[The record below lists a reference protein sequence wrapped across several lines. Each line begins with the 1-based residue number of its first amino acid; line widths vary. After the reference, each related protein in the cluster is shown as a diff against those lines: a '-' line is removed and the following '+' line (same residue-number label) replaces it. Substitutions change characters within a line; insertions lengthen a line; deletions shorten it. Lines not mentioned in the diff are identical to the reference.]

1 MYRAVW
7 GEVVDSV
14 IVRVVRAFK
23 ALFAG
28 YFKPPTETPMTAP
41 SNRQFRLKARPVGR
55 IERGHFDFVTQPA
68 PEPVP
73 GQALVRVQYLSLD
86 PTNRIWMSDMDQYM
100 PPVAIGEVMRGG
112 GIGVVVKS
120 ASERYQVG
128 DRVMGLTGWQDYCLA
143 DEGENAMAVLPAD
156 LPIPL
161 SAMLGACG
169 MTGLTAYF
177 GLLELGKP
185 QAGETVLVSAAAGA
199 VGSAV
204 GQIAKIRGCR
214 VVGIAG
220 GPEKCRY
227 LLDELGFDA
236 AVDYK
241 AADWREQLA
250 AATPDGI
257 DVNFENVG
265 GEIMEAVMARMNL
278 FGRMPLCGMI
288 SGYNS
293 GQAMRADFSSILMRR
308 IEVRGFIVS
317 DFMDRFAEATQELA
331 IWYLEGRLKHQE
343 TVIEGLEQA
352 PEAVNLL
359 FDGGNLG
366 KLVVRVSDE

>member
-1 MYRAVW
+1 
-7 GEVVDSV
+7 
-14 IVRVVRAFK
+14 
-23 ALFAG
+23 
-28 YFKPPTETPMTAP
+28 MTAVQ
-41 SNRQFRLKARPVGR
+41 NRQFRLKARPAGR
-55 IERGHFDFVTQPA
+55 IERGHFDFVESA
-68 PEPVP
+68 VPEP
-73 GQALVRVQYLSLD
+73 GAGEALVRVLYLSLD

-120 ASERYQVG
+120 NSPRYQAG
-128 DRVMGLTGWQDYCLA
+128 DHVLGLTGWQDYCLA
-143 DEGENAMAVLPAD
+143 DEGASAMSVLPAD

-161 SAMLGACG
+161 STMLGACG
-169 MTGLTAYF
+169 MTGITAYF
-177 GLLELGKP
+177 GLLELGRP

-199 VGSAV
+199 VGSVV
-204 GQIAKIRGCR
+204 GQIAKIQGCR

-220 GPEKCRY
+220 GADKCRHIVE
-227 LLDELGFDA
+227 DLGFDA

-293 GQAMRADFSSILMRR
+293 GEPMRADFAPILMRR

-317 DFMDRFAEATQELA
+317 DFMDRFTEATTQLA
-331 IWYLEGRLKHQE
+331 TWYLEGKLQHEE
-343 TVIEGLEQA
+343 TVVEGLEQA

-359 FDGGNLG
+359 FDGGNVG
-366 KLVVRVSDE
+366 KLVVKVS